1 MSESSFSKEELEQV
15 VSKVKRYFNDELDQD
30 IGSFEAEFLIDF
42 LAEEIGS
49 HFYNKGLNDAHR
61 LFAEKAEEVG
71 YLVQELE
78 QPTGR

>member
-30 IGSFEAEFLIDF
+30 IGSFGAEFLIDF

-49 HFYNKGLNDAHR
+49 HF
-61 LFAEKAEEVG
+61 
-71 YLVQELE
+71 
-78 QPTGR
+78 